1 MVAGGLAQAEGVVDE
16 VAVGMGGGNGLEAA
30 GSSGRVSM
38 ELRTRPGS
46 GRSVARV
53 GGSCGKRASRADEDW
68 NPRRAERERER
79 RGDEGRARREQP
91 LGYADLQT
99 ARRES
104 NWLLVGQE
112 TLMTGT

>member
-1 MVAGGLAQAEGVVDE
+1 MVVDE
-16 VAVGMGGGNGLEAA
+16 VAMGMGGWSGLEAA
-30 GSSGRVSM
+30 GSSGRLSM
-38 ELRTRPGS
+38 ELRAHPES
-46 GRSVARV
+46 GRSVARM
-53 GGSCGKRASRADEDW
+53 GGPYGKRASRADQDG
-68 NPRRAERERER
+68 NPRRAEER

-104 NWLLVGQE
+104 NLLLVGQE